1 VEKPLPTIA
10 VLGASGLIGEAVA
23 TQLMEDGFPVVAI
36 ARRFHMSQKAAFGEA
51 ATELPLVPLDAGALS
66 KLIRDRKVEIL
77 VNCVGALRSR
87 HGVSIDALHR
97 TFVERLVAVLRL
109 TFPPSLL
116 IHISIPGAGDQD
128 RTAFSRTKPLG
139 ESAIIGGFI
148 PFVILRPGFV
158 VATAAYGGGA
168 LIRALAALPFDLPS
182 NEARQ
187 VFATTD
193 VRDVSR
199 TIAVVAHRWSAGE
212 RAWQAV
218 WDVMAR
224 EPTTVGEVIEA
235 FRHRFGGPTKTIALP
250 RWLLTFGAEAGETA
264 ALLGWSPPIQ
274 RTTLCEMRRGITGRP
289 EAWIAATG
297 IEPISLGAALRS
309 SPATI
314 QEKWFARLYLLK
326 GLVLG
331 SLAVFWILS
340 GLLPLTVS
348 FQDAIAILTR
358 HGLPEGLA
366 QPVAIASSLADIA
379 IGAAIAARKT
389 CRGGLLAGIVL
400 SLCYLVGATI
410 VAPDLWIGP
419 LGALVK
425 TVPAILLMLVGL
437 ATLESR

>member
-66 KLIRDRKVEIL
+66 KLIRDRKVEI
-77 VNCVGALRSR
+77 VINCIGALRSR

-128 RTAFSRTKPLG
+128 RTAFSRTKRLG
-139 ESAIIGGFI
+139 ESAIIGGLT

-193 VRDVSR
+193 VRDISR
-199 TIAVVAHRWSAGE
+199 TIAVVAHRWSTGE
-212 RAWQAV
+212 QAWRAA

-224 EPTTVGEVIEA
+224 EPATVGEVIEA

-250 RWLLTFGAEAGETA
+250 RWLLTFGAEAGEAA

-274 RTTLCEMRRGITGRP
+274 RTTLCEMRRGIAGRP

-297 IEPISLGAALRS
+297 IEPISLDAALRS

-331 SLAVFWILS
+331 SLAAFWILS

-348 FQDAIAILTR
+348 FQDAIAILTK
-358 HGLPEGLA
+358 HGLPEELA

-379 IGAAIAARKT
+379 IGAAIAVKKT
-389 CRGGLLAGIVL
+389 CRAGLLAGIVL

-425 TVPAILLMLVGL
+425 TVPAILLMFVGL

>member
-1 VEKPLPTIA
+1 MEKPLPTIA

-66 KLIRDRKVEIL
+66 KLIRDRKVEI
-77 VNCVGALRSR
+77 VINCIGALRSR

-128 RTAFSRTKPLG
+128 RTAFSRTKRLG
-139 ESAIIGGFI
+139 ESAIIGGLT

-193 VRDVSR
+193 VRDISR
-199 TIAVVAHRWSAGE
+199 TIAVVAHRWSTGE
-212 RAWQAV
+212 QAWRAA

-224 EPTTVGEVIEA
+224 EPATVGEVIEA

-250 RWLLTFGAEAGETA
+250 RWLLTFGAEAGEAA

-274 RTTLCEMRRGITGRP
+274 RTTLCEMRRGIAGRP

-297 IEPISLGAALRS
+297 IEPISLDAALRS

-331 SLAVFWILS
+331 SLAAFWILS

-348 FQDAIAILTR
+348 FQDAIAILTK
-358 HGLPEGLA
+358 HGLPEELA

-379 IGAAIAARKT
+379 IGAAIAVKKT
-389 CRGGLLAGIVL
+389 CRAGLLAGIVL

-425 TVPAILLMLVGL
+425 TVPAILLMFVGL

>member
-1 VEKPLPTIA
+1 MEKPLPTIA

-66 KLIRDRKVEIL
+66 KLIRDRKVEI
-77 VNCVGALRSR
+77 VINCIGALRSR

-128 RTAFSRTKPLG
+128 RTAFSRTKRLG
-139 ESAIIGGFI
+139 ESAIIGGLT

-193 VRDVSR
+193 VRDISR
-199 TIAVVAHRWSAGE
+199 TIAVVAHRWSTGE
-212 RAWQAV
+212 QAWRAA

-224 EPTTVGEVIEA
+224 EPATVGEVIEA

-250 RWLLTFGAEAGETA
+250 RWLLTFGAEAGEAA

-274 RTTLCEMRRGITGRP
+274 RTTLCEMRRGIAGRP

-297 IEPISLGAALRS
+297 IEPISLDAALRS
-309 SPATI
+309 
-314 QEKWFARLYLLK
+314 WR
-326 GLVLG
+326 
-331 SLAVFWILS
+331 
-340 GLLPLTVS
+340 
-348 FQDAIAILTR
+348 
-358 HGLPEGLA
+358 
-366 QPVAIASSLADIA
+366 
-379 IGAAIAARKT
+379 
-389 CRGGLLAGIVL
+389 
-400 SLCYLVGATI
+400 
-410 VAPDLWIGP
+410 
-419 LGALVK
+419 
-425 TVPAILLMLVGL
+425 
-437 ATLESR
+437 SRF

>member
-1 VEKPLPTIA
+1 
-10 VLGASGLIGEAVA
+10 
-23 TQLMEDGFPVVAI
+23 MEDGFPVVAI

-66 KLIRDRKVEIL
+66 KLIRDRKVEI
-77 VNCVGALRSR
+77 VINCIGALRSR

-128 RTAFSRTKPLG
+128 RTAFSRTKRLG
-139 ESAIIGGFI
+139 ESAIIGGLT

-193 VRDVSR
+193 VRDISR
-199 TIAVVAHRWSAGE
+199 TIAVVAHRWSTGE
-212 RAWQAV
+212 QAWRAA

-224 EPTTVGEVIEA
+224 EPATVGEVIEA

-250 RWLLTFGAEAGETA
+250 RWLLTFGAEAGEAA

-274 RTTLCEMRRGITGRP
+274 RTTLCEMRRGIAGRP

-297 IEPISLGAALRS
+297 IEPISLDAALRS

-331 SLAVFWILS
+331 SLAAFWILS

-348 FQDAIAILTR
+348 FQDAIAILTK
-358 HGLPEGLA
+358 HGLPEELA

-379 IGAAIAARKT
+379 IGAAIAVKKT
-389 CRGGLLAGIVL
+389 CRAGLLAGIVL

-425 TVPAILLMLVGL
+425 TVPAILLMFVGL